1 MKNCSHRSSSYP
13 PGLTYWSQC
22 RGGICKKK
30 KKKKN
35 AAAGILSLKVPERP
49 HAASAH
55 WACTHKNTHTQHK
68 PQTRKIYIYIT
79 LTRHFLYLTCLK
91 QSSMQI
97 HWGRRRVDTFASFS
111 LCGLYKT
118 EQFSPKQTVLGTNGM
133 LIGDIISKVF
143 VWEQVALF
151 WRGRRTPFS
160 PAKST
165 SLDS

>member
-1 MKNCSHRSSSYP
+1 MKNCSHRSSSSP
-13 PGLTYWSQC
+13 PQGLTYWSQC
-22 RGGICKKK
+22 RGGIC
-30 KKKKN
+30 KN

-49 HAASAH
+49 RAASAH
-55 WACTHKNTHTQHK
+55 WARTHKNTHTHTIQAAK
-68 PQTRKIYIYIT
+68 KTRKKTIT

-91 QSSMQI
+91 LSPMQI
-97 HWGRRRVDTFASFS
+97 HWSGRRVDTSASFS
-111 LCGLYKT
+111 LCGLYET

-133 LIGDIISKVF
+133 LIGDITSKMF

-151 WRGRRTPFS
+151 WRGRQTPFS